1 MAQGSVDRRAART
14 IGKLQR
20 AHLALIMERGYD
32 HTTVDNLCGVA
43 GVSRSAFY
51 AHYRG
56 KDDLK
61 RSGLERLKHDLLT
74 AQKLARANGGAA
86 FSFSLPLFEHARD
99 HLELYRALAGSR
111 GGVVALGAIRAMV
124 RTLISNEVATIAP
137 AQAGSERKA
146 TTEFLAGAYVALL
159 VWWLDEGAEL
169 APAEMDI
176 RFRRLALAGLAPP
189 SKA

>member
-1 MAQGSVDRRAART
+1 MILMKSGSVDRRAART
-14 IGKLQR
+14 IAKLQH
-20 AHLALIMERGYD
+20 AHLALIMDRGYD
-32 HTTVDNLCGVA
+32 HTSVDDICGAA

-61 RSGLERLKHDLLT
+61 RSGLDRLKHDLLA
-74 AQKLARANGGAA
+74 AQKLAAANGET

-124 RTLISNEVATIAP
+124 RTLMSHDVAMFAP
-137 AQAGSERKA
+137 ALGGNDRKA
-146 TTEFLAGAYVALL
+146 TIEFLAGAYLALL
-159 VWWLDEGAEL
+159 VWWLDDGAEVQ
-169 APAEMDI
+169 AAAMDA
-176 RFRRLALAGLAPP
+176 RFRHLALAGLAPP
-189 SKA
+189 S